1 MKNEI
6 AYNKLVRDKIPEITL
21 TSGYLSHVRT
31 LSSKEYLIEL
41 KNKMV
46 EEALELKS
54 RGKGRSVV
62 TELADLMEIID
73 AILTETKIKFSEL
86 RKIQKE
92 KRIKRGGFKKK
103 LFLIKT
109 TKVTNENN

>member
-6 AYNKLVRDKIPEITL
+6 TYNKLVRDRIPEITL
-21 TSGYLSHVRT
+21 ADGYLSHVRI
-31 LSSKEYLIEL
+31 LSNKEYLTEL

-46 EEALELKS
+46 EEAIELKN

-73 AILTETKIKFSEL
+73 AILFETKIKFSEV
-86 RKIQKE
+86 REIQKE
-92 KRIKRGGFKKK
+92 
-103 LFLIKT
+103 
-109 TKVTNENN
+109 